1 MALKII
7 EPKIVRSKIPP
18 EVECTILADAESDI
32 TGMGEVVS
40 DGKKTVKPA
49 PGSFAYTADLSV
61 GYMLSPSG
69 VWTKF
74 RG

>member
-1 MALKII
+1 MLKII

-18 EVECTILADAESDI
+18 EVEAIILADTEADI

-49 PGSFAYTADLSV
+49 PGSFAYTADGTVKYHLA
-61 GYMLSPSG
+61 PSTG
-69 VWTKF
+69 WVKM
-74 RG
+74 GG